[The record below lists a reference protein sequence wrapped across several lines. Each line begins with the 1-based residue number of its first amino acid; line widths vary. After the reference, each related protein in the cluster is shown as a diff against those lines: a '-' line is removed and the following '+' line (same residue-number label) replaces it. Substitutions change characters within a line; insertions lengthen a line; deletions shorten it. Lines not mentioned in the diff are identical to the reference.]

1 MDVIEDGTI
10 NVLGP
15 FEGAK
20 EQLCWGQV
28 ILICT
33 RWFGEVNQDIRDL
46 LKSLAL
52 RRLLLRELMGCTSP
66 PLVNSDRKER
76 ALQIMQQLESCE
88 TMPGTNLGG

>member
-1 MDVIEDGTI
+1 V
-10 NVLGP
+10 GP

-20 EQLCWGQV
+20 EQLFWGQV

-33 RWFGEVNQDIRDL
+33 IWFGEVNQDIRDL
-46 LKSLAL
+46 LKS

-66 PLVNSDRKER
+66 PLVNSDRKEW
-76 ALQIMQQLESCE
+76 ALQIMQQLESCV